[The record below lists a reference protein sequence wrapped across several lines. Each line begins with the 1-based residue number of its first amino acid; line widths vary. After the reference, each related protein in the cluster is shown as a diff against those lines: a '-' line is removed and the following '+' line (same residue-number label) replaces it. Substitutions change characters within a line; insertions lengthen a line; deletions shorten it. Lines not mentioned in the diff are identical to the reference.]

1 MSSSESR
8 DNKSWILKKNPDML
22 RGTGFPFWLQE
33 GLLEE
38 GIDQFHA
45 GSLELGSRA
54 HSEFQKQVD
63 CTEL

>member
-8 DNKSWILKKNPDML
+8 DNKSWILKKTDML

-33 GLLEE
+33 GLPEE
-38 GIDQFHA
+38 GIDLFHA

-63 CTEL
+63 CMEL